1 MSSYAATNQGKES
14 LVFAGVS
21 VQTKSQSTPG
31 LTAVKIINDFILRQN
46 SQSLA
51 KSRIV
56 FIAKLK

>member
-31 LTAVKIINDFILRQN
+31 LTAVRVINDFILRQ
-46 SQSLA
+46 SLA
-51 KSRIV
+51 KSIV
-56 FIAKLK
+56 FIAKIVKLK